1 MYKYAVSAVIVTSIM
16 VHCGN
21 VTKADS
27 GSPEMADKVL
37 VLADSVF
44 DEHVKALKAR
54 VPDDFTIFVQRP
66 FVVIGNEE
74 PDKVRHRSTR
84 TVKWAIDLLK
94 KDFFTNDPAYII
106 DIWLF
111 RDKTSYEK
119 YAWELFNDKPETP
132 FGYYLEEEKALLM
145 NISTGGGTLVHEMV
159 HPFMRANFP
168 GCPPWFDEGMASLY
182 EQCGEKGG
190 HIYGYTNWR
199 LEGLQE
205 AAESGR
211 VPSFKTLTAMR
222 ATKFYLQDKGTNYA
236 QARYLCYYLQ
246 EQGLLVKYYH
256 EFHENVDDDPT
267 GYITLQKVLG
277 VEDMKAFKKK
287 WETFVMKLSFP

>member
-1 MYKYAVSAVIVTSIM
+1 MVILLMSMGRCGKVTEAESGTPEVTDRVQMLSDSI
-16 VHCGN
+16 
-21 VTKADS
+21 
-27 GSPEMADKVL
+27 
-37 VLADSVF
+37 F

-54 VPDDFTIFVQRP
+54 VPNDFTIVVQRP
-66 FVVIGNEE
+66 FVVIGNED
-74 PDKVRHRSTR
+74 PTKVRHRSTR

-94 KDFFTNDPAYII
+94 KDYFTNDPAYII

-111 RDKTSYEK
+111 KDKNSYEK
-119 YAWELFNDKPETP
+119 YARELFDDNPETP

-168 GCPPWFDEGMASLY
+168 DCPPWFDEGMASLY
-182 EQCGEKGG
+182 EQCGERSG

-205 AAESGR
+205 AIRKGR
-211 VPSFKTLTAMR
+211 VPSFKTLTAMTP
-222 ATKFYLQDKGTNYA
+222 TKFYLQDKGTNYA

-256 EFHENVDDDPT
+256 EFRGNVEYDPT
-267 GYITLQKVLG
+267 GYVTLVKVLG

-287 WETFVMKLSFP
+287 WETFVLNLSFP